1 MEIVILLGAPGSG
14 KGTVCVQVAEA
25 VGFVHL
31 STGDRLREAVKAGTA
46 VGREARAYME
56 RGDLVPDEIMIRIL
70 TEAMAGEPQ
79 SDRRFILDG
88 FPRTV
93 EQAVLLDEEL
103 KRQGGRIRA
112 VILLEAARDVLV
124 ARLAGRRVCRSCGA
138 TYHVTNIPP
147 KQEGVC
153 DQCQGALIQR
163 PDDTEATVINRLAV
177 YERQTAELITR
188 YERSRGLT
196 RVDSARPLELT
207 VAEIIAV
214 ITSGVA

>member
-14 KGTVCVQVAEA
+14 KGTVCAQVAEV
-25 VGFVHL
+25 VGFLHL
-31 STGDRLREAVKAGTA
+31 STGDRLREAVKAGTS
-46 VGREARAYME
+46 VGREAHAYME

-70 TEAMAGEPQ
+70 TEAMANQPQ
-79 SDRRFILDG
+79 SGRRFILDG

-93 EQAVLLDEEL
+93 EQANLLDEEL
-103 KRQGGRIRA
+103 KRQDGRIRA

-124 ARLAGRRVCRSCGA
+124 DRLAGRRVCRRCGA

-147 KQEGVC
+147 KQAGVC
-153 DQCQGALIQR
+153 DQCGGDLVQR
-163 PDDTEATVINRLAV
+163 PDDTETTVINRLAV

-188 YERSRGLT
+188 YERSGGLT

-207 VAEIIAV
+207 VAEIRAV
-214 ITSGVA
+214 IASGVA